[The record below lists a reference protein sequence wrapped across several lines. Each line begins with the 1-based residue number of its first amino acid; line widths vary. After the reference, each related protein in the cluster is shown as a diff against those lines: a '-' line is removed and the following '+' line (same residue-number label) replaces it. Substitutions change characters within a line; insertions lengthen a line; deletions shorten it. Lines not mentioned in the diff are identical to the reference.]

1 MCRRW
6 RRRSRAMWSPAGTRW
21 WRRRRPTPRS
31 SPSSPPPSPR
41 SCACPMSTSGC
52 AISPPSR
59 SATRRRRRSGGSS
72 RSASAGTGSLSRP
85 ASRRS
90 DQHAG
95 PRLMLRSS
103 PRKRIGAKLTIAC
116 FDMPVVLVAREDVA
130 GVPLLTGAAM
140 QGSAVERS
148 LGAGWQRVGATDAKC
163 RGGSGGVGQAGRVLE
178 LVDERLEQKDH
189 QEVGQH
195 IRSGGAFVD
204 SWWSLQADQALE
216 PLEAELDAPSQT
228 IEGKHVSCSELLGSK
243 RGHEDD
249 PVGRGER
256 LFGDLVAFPLC
267 LSSGFA
273 ARSRGGLRRLLDG
286 NQTQRK
292 SRAIFASDPD
302 RPIDQPACRGLAQL
316 GNKINRLPFSIEPAR
331 ALPGSAH
338 EDIGAGL
345 KYDSDAIGLQIGT
358 VSDADL
364 ALDDRDPIERLALL
378 LIGQLEM
385 AKSFVWKIESTMNA
399 PQLVLLLGRCTCFG
413 DRGRIDDADH
423 APAARWRRRCSKC
436 LADQHRQPIPTLTQ
450 TVEQTNVRNVDKPD
464 RCCPCS
470 GRSQASVAEA
480 IRQDHAQQ
488 VHRARNHTRAQERF
502 RPARTSFE
510 RPNPAKPGNDT
521 LPILGLK
528 RFESH
533 PTGESQAIPPR
544 KRYLSAYALSRGRTV
559 EMQ

>member
-1 MCRRW
+1 MTQSAAASVCLEIWYSRCASRRAL
-6 RRRSRAMWSPAGTRW
+6 RRAAVA
-21 WRRRRPTPRS
+21 
-31 SPSSPPPSPR
+31 
-41 SCACPMSTSGC
+41 ACGDFLT
-52 AISPPSR
+52 
-59 SATRRRRRSGGSS
+59 ATRR
-72 RSASAGTGSLSRP
+72 SARAEPSLRP
-85 ASRRS
+85 I
-90 DQHAG
+90 Q
-95 PRLMLRSS
+95 
-103 PRKRIGAKLTIAC
+103 
-116 FDMPVVLVAREDVA
+116 
-130 GVPLLTGAAM
+130 
-140 QGSAVERS
+140 
-148 LGAGWQRVGATDAKC
+148 
-163 RGGSGGVGQAGRVLE
+163 
-178 LVDERLEQKDH
+178 
-189 QEVGQH
+189 
-195 IRSGGAFVD
+195 
-204 SWWSLQADQALE
+204 
-216 PLEAELDAPSQT
+216 
-228 IEGKHVSCSELLGSK
+228 
-243 RGHEDD
+243 
-249 PVGRGER
+249 
-256 LFGDLVAFPLC
+256 
-267 LSSGFA
+267 
-273 ARSRGGLRRLLDG
+273 
-286 NQTQRK
+286 
-292 SRAIFASDPD
+292 
-302 RPIDQPACRGLAQL
+302 IDQPACRGLAQL

-364 ALDDRDPIERLALL
+364 ALDDRDPVERLALL

-385 AKSFVWKIESTMNA
+385 AKAFVWKIESTMNA

-544 KRYLSAYALSRGRTV
+544 KRYLSAYARKRGPRSPT
-559 EMQ
+559 Q

>member
-1 MCRRW
+1 MT
-6 RRRSRAMWSPAGTRW
+6 SPQT
-21 WRRRRPTPRS
+21 
-31 SPSSPPPSPR
+31 SP
-41 SCACPMSTSGC
+41 
-52 AISPPSR
+52 
-59 SATRRRRRSGGSS
+59 
-72 RSASAGTGSLSRP
+72 L
-85 ASRRS
+85 
-90 DQHAG
+90 
-95 PRLMLRSS
+95 SS
-103 PRKRIGAKLTIAC
+103 PRRRGPSKRCRSIGVVILQLASSDTGPPLSRIGAKLTIAC

-292 SRAIFASDPD
+292 RRAIFASDPD
-302 RPIDQPACRGLAQL
+302 RSA
-316 GNKINRLPFSIEPAR
+316 RLSRP
-331 ALPGSAH
+331 
-338 EDIGAGL
+338 
-345 KYDSDAIGLQIGT
+345 
-358 VSDADL
+358 
-364 ALDDRDPIERLALL
+364 
-378 LIGQLEM
+378 
-385 AKSFVWKIESTMNA
+385 
-399 PQLVLLLGRCTCFG
+399 C
-413 DRGRIDDADH
+413 
-423 APAARWRRRCSKC
+423 AAR
-436 LADQHRQPIPTLTQ
+436 Q
-450 TVEQTNVRNVDKPD
+450 
-464 RCCPCS
+464 
-470 GRSQASVAEA
+470 
-480 IRQDHAQQ
+480 
-488 VHRARNHTRAQERF
+488 
-502 RPARTSFE
+502 
-510 RPNPAKPGNDT
+510 
-521 LPILGLK
+521 
-528 RFESH
+528 
-533 PTGESQAIPPR
+533 
-544 KRYLSAYALSRGRTV
+544 
-559 EMQ
+559 